1 MVADF
6 GPVVSGEWLAEHIG
20 EEGLSVVDCRWSLDG
35 GPGRAAY
42 RAGHIP
48 SAVFADLDADLSS
61 PPSKHEGRHPLPS
74 PEAFAA
80 AMARLGVGDDTRVV
94 VYDDADGVI
103 AARLWWMLDALA
115 GRAAVLDGGL
125 AAWTGPV
132 ASGVVDVEPATFTP
146 RPWPAE
152 RVISKPDL
160 AASLGDE
167 LVVLDAR
174 APDRYAHG
182 GAVDPRPGHVPTA
195 RNAPA
200 GANLADGRFRSP
212 AELVEHYAAVGADAD
227 AEVVAYCGSGVTA
240 CANLIGMRL
249 AGLPDARLFV
259 GSWSAW
265 GADESLPAEV
275 GEGSG

>member
-61 PPSKHEGRHPLPS
+61 PPSNHEGRHPLPS

-94 VYDDADGVI
+94 VYDDSDGVI

-115 GRAAVLDGGL
+115 GRVAVLDGGL

-160 AASLGDE
+160 AASLGDD

-212 AELVEHYAAVGADAD
+212 AELVEHYAAVGADAE